1 MNFYCIRPFYR
12 TAQLIIV
19 PDDQSFVTH
28 YYLSP
33 PAPLSQY
40 TLGPAF
46 DKEFLFRVLDLQTNI
61 LSLTA
66 KSDEINQ
73 TIHLSDICLKPL
85 EPDNENCT
93 VFSLLQYYQNSKE
106 NFNKSIGD
114 DFFTYFDYTTHFLT
128 CSQAPTTTK
137 DDPLGLS
144 CFGDFG
150 GTINPFIILGNYSD
164 GAYAT
169 ATALVITIIIEN
181 SNDPEKV
188 RIGLLR
194 KLFIVFFQFFYLFL

>member
-1 MNFYCIRPFYR
+1 
-12 TAQLIIV
+12 
-19 PDDQSFVTH
+19 
-28 YYLSP
+28 LSP
-33 PAPLSQY
+33 PAPLSEY

-46 DKEFLFRVLDLQTNI
+46 ELGFLSRVLDLQTDI

-66 KSDEINQ
+66 KLDETNR

-106 NFNKSIGD
+106 NLYKRQGD
-114 DFFTYFDYTTHFLT
+114 DFFTYFDYATHFLA

-137 DDPLGLS
+137 DNPLGLS

-150 GTINPFIILGNYSD
+150 GTINPFMVLGNYSD
-164 GAYAT
+164 ETYANAT
-169 ATALVITIIIEN
+169 AIIITIVIEN

-188 RIGLLR
+188 RIGLF
-194 KLFIVFFQFFYLFL
+194 KKFFFVF